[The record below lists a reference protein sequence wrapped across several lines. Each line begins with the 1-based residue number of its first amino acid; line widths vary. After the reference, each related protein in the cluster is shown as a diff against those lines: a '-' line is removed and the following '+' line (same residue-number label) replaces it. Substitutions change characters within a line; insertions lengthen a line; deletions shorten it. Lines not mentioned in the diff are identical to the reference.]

1 MRALV
6 SLSGSELT
14 STAQFLFKFTSLI
27 LDLADLLCKEVA
39 HEKKSNLSLI
49 AVCFLILLFPNIAI
63 TQDLNVFG
71 IEVNNT
77 WKFQGTYLV
86 NPQNTYVLVQKVV
99 RTDSVTF
106 SGDFLSPAYV
116 VEERSHGTT
125 TVGWYQVLPG
135 NLKLWGIADEEM
147 YLKFS
152 AGLTEAWFPLAVGD
166 QRVSNATMMIEGY
179 SINVRGTAT
188 VVSKEIV
195 NLEFDSFEA
204 YKIFYQVRF
213 WNSSLGFDETDS
225 NYEWFVPYLG
235 SIKYQDSESIE
246 VLSSF
251 ALGGGTITHESDAD
265 GDGLKDYQE
274 IIRYN
279 TDWQNMDTDGDGMD
293 DGWEVQYGLN
303 PILKDSSEDEDGY
316 GFTNLREYRAVSNP
330 NDPNSIPKSAF
341 LPSLLLLLD

>member
-1 MRALV
+1 MKRN
-6 SLSGSELT
+6 
-14 STAQFLFKFTSLI
+14 
-27 LDLADLLCKEVA
+27 
-39 HEKKSNLSLI
+39 SNLSLI

-86 NPQNTYVLVQKVV
+86 NPQNTYVLVKKMV

-106 SGDFLSPAYV
+106 SGDFSSPAYV
-116 VEERSHGTT
+116 MEERSHGTT

-135 NLKLWGIADEEM
+135 NLKLWGIQDEEI
-147 YLKFS
+147 YIKFS
-152 AGLTEAWFPLAVGD
+152 AGLTEAWFSLAVGD
-166 QRVSNATMMIEGY
+166 QRVTNATTMVEGY
-179 SINVRGTAT
+179 LFNVRGTAR

-195 NLEFDSFEA
+195 NLGFDSFEA
-204 YKIFYQVRF
+204 YKIFYQLRL
-213 WNSSLGFDETDS
+213 WNSSLGFDETES

-235 SIKYQDSESIE
+235 SIKYQDSEVTE

-251 ALGGGTITHESDAD
+251 AVGGGAITHESDTD

-293 DGWEVQYGLN
+293 DGWEVQYSLN
-303 PILKDSSEDEDGY
+303 PILKDASGDKDGD
-316 GFTNLREYRAVSNP
+316 GFTNLREYRAGSNP
-330 NDPNSIPKSAF
+330 NDPKSIPKQTF
-341 LPSLLLLLD
+341 LPSLQLLLD